1 MKKKYSIIIT
11 IIMIFL
17 IILVLSFLGYELFR
31 NNNKYFDN
39 IVSIEEIIIED
50 YQNEMIKIKVKPDI
64 EEHKCAIVSQIKS
77 AQELNFYELEDGS
90 CTGTISPK
98 NNYIYFQNVLGIISE
113 PILLTDY
120 VYDVT
125 LDEVYYLPIGETID
139 FNQVI
144 KNFGNSKYT
153 FEYDG
158 DFINIKNNILTGI
171 KNGSSELKIYYQDNL
186 IAETKLYVTN
196 TITIVPEHFDYK
208 KKYLTCNLY
217 NEDDARLI
225 DEILAYRI
233 NQAGLNTR
241 AGVVA
246 AARFLTLEFPYRIS
260 YFYENGRV
268 HESSP
273 HYCDGEGRYYHK
285 GLYLHKYKFSEIEK
299 SVAGPAPWGCRI
311 TNYEPDPPKYVP
323 LTKMPNGLDCS
334 GFISWALLNGG
345 FDIGDIGAG
354 ESAYPYQLTDTGEYT
369 PLTQELIKS
378 GKIKVGDLFNF
389 SGHIAILI
397 GQDENNYYI
406 AESLPGL
413 NGLVAKTYDKNKVN
427 RTFTHVVLMDSVY
440 QQDGNLTD
448 MWY

>member
-1 MKKKYSIIIT
+1 MNRNYQTIIT
-11 IIMIFL
+11 IIMISL
-17 IILVLSFLGYELFR
+17 IILILSFLGYVLIK
-31 NNNKYFDN
+31 NNDEYFDN
-39 IVSIEEIIIED
+39 VVEIEEIVVGDFQDDLIT
-50 YQNEMIKIKVKPDI
+50 IKVTANNKQNR
-64 EEHKCAIVSQIKS
+64 CVIVSEIKNS
-77 AQELNFYELEDGS
+77 NELEFQDLNDGA
-90 CTGTISPK
+90 CIGTIHPA
-98 NNYIYFQNVLGIISE
+98 NNYIYFQNSLGVISD

-120 VYDVT
+120 IYKVT
-125 LDEVYYLPIGETID
+125 LDEVYYLPIGGTID
-139 FNQVI
+139 FNQLI
-144 KNFGNSKYT
+144 KNFGTSNYT
-153 FEYDG
+153 YEYEG
-158 DFINIKNNILTGI
+158 EFISIENNILNGI
-171 KNGSSELKIYYQDNL
+171 ADGSSELKIYYHDNL
-186 IAETKLYVTN
+186 IAKTKVYVTSK
-196 TITIVPEHFDYK
+196 IAKIPKSFDYN
-208 KKYLTCNLY
+208 KKYLTCNVY
-217 NEDDARLI
+217 TEEEARLM
-225 DEILAYRI
+225 DEILSYRI

-299 SVAGPAPWGCRI
+299 SVAGPAPWGCRL

-334 GFISWALLNGG
+334 GFVTWALLNGG

-354 ESAYPYQLTDTGEYT
+354 ESAYPYQLTDTGDYT

-413 NGLVAKTYDKNKVN
+413 NGLVAKTYDKSKVNKV
-427 RTFTHVVLMDSVY
+427 FTHVVLMDSVY
-440 QQDGNLTD
+440 KEDGNLTD